1 MSRAEELA
9 QAYADAVSTHRLES
23 LYGTSKSY
31 TLEKA
36 RERDEAHAALS
47 AELRRLA
54 AVEAELIAL
63 KKAIG
68 DAEPKGWLCVRTEFG
83 KVVSR
88 CIAMNRQDPP
98 KDHRDSVEPL
108 YTLKGIK

>member
-1 MSRAEELA
+1 MSKAEELA
-9 QAYADAVSTHRLES
+9 NELM
-23 LYGTSKSY
+23 
-31 TLEKA
+31 
-36 RERDEAHAALS
+36 DEATYDLHHETIRRVTEAA

-54 AVEAELIAL
+54 ALE
-63 KKAIG
+63 KAIM

-108 YTLKGIK
+108 YTLNGIKKP